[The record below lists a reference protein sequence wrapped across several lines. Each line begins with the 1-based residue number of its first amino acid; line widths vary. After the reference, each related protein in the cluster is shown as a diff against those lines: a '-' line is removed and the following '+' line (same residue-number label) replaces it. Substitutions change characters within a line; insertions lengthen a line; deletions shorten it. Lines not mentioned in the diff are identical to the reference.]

1 MDGFKES
8 ILNFQNKFSRLF
20 NFGFRQKKFEY
31 KISSDSF
38 WAVNTSKSSFF
49 TILFTLFGSAHLVS
63 GLIEYYNEEGKVG
76 LDFYFAFGILFIV
89 GLICFRQFL
98 WLVNGRQELLIQ
110 DNKLTLT
117 KKGTFFT
124 NPKTYDLDKIS
135 NIRQYIDEERLSTFE
150 KTQMNISLTRKI
162 LFNHILG
169 QILFDYFG
177 KTIKVFN
184 DLEESERKF
193 VINEMTKLKR

>member
-1 MDGFKES
+1 MDSFKES

-20 NFGFRQKKFEY
+20 NFGFRRKKFEY
-31 KISSDSF
+31 KVSSDSF

-49 TILFTLFGSAHLVS
+49 TILFTLFGSAHLIS
-63 GLIEYYNEEGKVG
+63 GFIEFYTAEGNVG
-76 LDFYFAFGILFIV
+76 SDFYIAFGILFIV
-89 GLICFRQFL
+89 GLICFRHFL

-110 DNKLTLT
+110 DNKLILT

-124 NPKTYDLDKIS
+124 SPKTYDLDKIS
-135 NIRQYIDEERLSTFE
+135 NIRQYIDEDKLSTFE
-150 KTQMNISLTRKI
+150 KTKMNISLTRKI
-162 LFNHILG
+162 LFNHTLG

-184 DLEESERKF
+184 DLEKTEREF
-193 VINEMTKLKR
+193 VINEITKLKR